1 MTVTKIDTNTVYKN
15 YSAFKDL
22 KLSRSRSR
30 TRNKM
35 PVIQKRE
42 YGKNGTIY
50 YQYRLNIP
58 QKIIDL
64 LRWNGN
70 DKVDYTIHDG
80 KLVVSKTSL

>member
-1 MTVTKIDTNTVYKN
+1 
-15 YSAFKDL
+15 
-22 KLSRSRSR
+22 
-30 TRNKM
+30 M
-35 PVIQKRE
+35 PVIQRRE

-70 DKVDYTIHDG
+70 DKIDYTIHDG
-80 KLVVSKTSL
+80 KLIVSLICKNITNTSRKKLRSY